1 MVESRRGPDQLVI
14 GSLSSMEARDTA
26 SAKACTA
33 PGFTM
38 QFPGEPSFT
47 DFAELIKWSRQRY
60 ASVHKAFDRFDVGH
74 RDGTDV
80 VYISGTFSGTWLDNT
95 TFNDIRYLDCFD
107 IQDGRIMRQ
116 VAWNDMG
123 EARLARS
130 VSADIPVTRIGA
142 L

>member
-1 MVESRRGPDQLVI
+1 MVESRRDPAQLVI
-14 GSLSSMEARDTA
+14 GSLRSMEARDMA

-38 QFPGEPSFT
+38 QFPGAPSFT
-47 DFAELIKWSRQRY
+47 DFAELIEWSRQRY
-60 ASVHKAFDRFDVGH
+60 ASVRKTFDRIDVGH

-95 TFNDIRYLDCFD
+95 TLSDIRYLDCFD

-116 VAWNDMG
+116 VVWNDMG

-130 VSADIPVTRIGA
+130 VSTDIPVTRVGA